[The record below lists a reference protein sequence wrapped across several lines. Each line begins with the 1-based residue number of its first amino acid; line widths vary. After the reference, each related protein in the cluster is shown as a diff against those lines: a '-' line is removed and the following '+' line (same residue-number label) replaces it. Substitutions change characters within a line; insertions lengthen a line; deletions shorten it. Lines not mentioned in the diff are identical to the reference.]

1 MLRRYLY
8 SALLGVCGLMCFVCA
23 GMTASASAS
32 GSPSAYEQAVLAD
45 HPVSYWPLTDP
56 AGSSSVQDLTGLTPG
71 VAEGGA
77 TAGSVPGPIA
87 GTTAFSF
94 DGQSCSGV
102 NLDSGASSLAQPNMS
117 VEAWVQ
123 TTSGSNGI
131 VFRWRSHGYGLYP
144 TDFSL
149 YPGGNG
155 AGASISTTPAG
166 DGAWHYIVGTYDGS
180 NIDFYV
186 DGVLAA
192 STPATGTPQYDPPG
206 YVAIGRDANACD
218 GVVPS
223 FQGNIAQVATYS
235 YALTA
240 AQVAAHY
247 AAAGAVSGGSGCPAT
262 SSAQT
267 LANLDALI
275 CRLVHDEGTVVKQQ
289 GVLLNVV
296 GGLPHV
302 TPTSILNT
310 WTGPPVVL
318 IPGSD
323 ANPTI
328 TALQLLEEAV
338 HDAAQELAGMVTDK
352 IAEAFPDVVQG
363 IGDIG
368 GAIEEDIAAA
378 MDEEKAAK
386 ATQGAVNGSTP
397 TTLAYIEYHT
407 AQADLHILKKL
418 QKLLEGLEKL
428 KKELQQSGEAQV
440 YVVILVDIE
449 IYEREVSTDITN
461 LTAEEGAISQVPQSG
476 YDILPGLPTAG
487 NAPGAI
493 AVVNPPDFSVNG
505 GLDPSL
511 NAVGMP
517 PGSRLISPTIPNLPT
532 NTTNL
537 GLGNYLNVDTAG
549 FGALTSG
556 QLYIGSTPVKL
567 AEVKTSST
575 GHFSA
580 SAQIP
585 ANTPLGA
592 HELYVLG
599 TAPDGSVRVLG
610 ASITVSA
617 TAPPAIANTSQS
629 HRRWREGNK
638 LARVSRRKH
647 KLPVGTT
654 FSFSLNESAN
664 VSFSF
669 TQPAAGRKTKARCA
683 VQPKHRHR
691 GNVCKHSVVRGTLSF
706 AGHAGMNKVSFQGRS
721 GKHKLKPGSY
731 ILVITAAN
739 AAGHSSPKS
748 LSFTIV

>member
-1 MLRRYLY
+1 MTSELAVNPLRR
-8 SALLGVCGLMCFVCA
+8 
-23 GMTASASAS
+23 
-32 GSPSAYEQAVLAD
+32 
-45 HPVSYWPLTDP
+45 
-56 AGSSSVQDLTGLTPG
+56 
-71 VAEGGA
+71 
-77 TAGSVPGPIA
+77 
-87 GTTAFSF
+87 
-94 DGQSCSGV
+94 
-102 NLDSGASSLAQPNMS
+102 
-117 VEAWVQ
+117 
-123 TTSGSNGI
+123 
-131 VFRWRSHGYGLYP
+131 
-144 TDFSL
+144 
-149 YPGGNG
+149 
-155 AGASISTTPAG
+155 
-166 DGAWHYIVGTYDGS
+166 VGTQ
-180 NIDFYV
+180 
-186 DGVLAA
+186 L
-192 STPATGTPQYDPPG
+192 THL
-206 YVAIGRDANACD
+206 
-218 GVVPS
+218 VP
-223 FQGNIAQVATYS
+223 
-235 YALTA
+235 
-240 AQVAAHY
+240 
-247 AAAGAVSGGSGCPAT
+247 
-262 SSAQT
+262 
-267 LANLDALI
+267 
-275 CRLVHDEGTVVKQQ
+275 
-289 GVLLNVV
+289 
-296 GGLPHV
+296 LPRE
-302 TPTSILNT
+302 
-310 WTGPPVVL
+310 L
-318 IPGSD
+318 IPERYTGC
-323 ANPTI
+323 
-328 TALQLLEEAV
+328 
-338 HDAAQELAGMVTDK
+338 
-352 IAEAFPDVVQG
+352 
-363 IGDIG
+363 
-368 GAIEEDIAAA
+368 
-378 MDEEKAAK
+378 
-386 ATQGAVNGSTP
+386 
-397 TTLAYIEYHT
+397 
-407 AQADLHILKKL
+407 ADGRGTK
-418 QKLLEGLEKL
+418 
-428 KKELQQSGEAQV
+428 

-449 IYEREVSTDITN
+449 IYEREVSADITN

-537 GLGNYLNVDTAG
+537 GLGNYLNVDTSG
-549 FGALTSG
+549 LGALTSG

-638 LARVSRRKH
+638 LARVSKRK

-669 TQPAAGRKTKARCA
+669 TQPAVGRKTKARCA
-683 VQPKHRHR
+683 VQPKQRHR

-731 ILVITAAN
+731 TLVITAAN